1 MPEVAPPP
9 AARDLIARLPRTF
22 GTALNGQLR
31 NWDLLFPAEQ
41 RRLRFQ
47 LDWLDRLPGPEF
59 QRIFIPILDLESKMD
74 LPRWTANSAGF
85 SVQDV
90 GVLARSPLYP
100 QWRAQVEKVFAQI
113 DEALK
118 ESGALKP
125 VNRMVFCILPSHLP
139 LPPGP
144 LWPELE
150 KTAVP
155 LLLNKPFGEILP
167 GFAAALAARQ
177 PKPGLDPIETTWI
190 FECESLLSG
199 LTATTPASVLSWEAL
214 AATRREFLTRL
225 NTISRSIRSV
235 DQTHEELKRMD
246 ISRLTGPAIGGN
258 PKVREFVRDLLLS
271 GNGSLVFNNSFV
283 QWGASEAMRR
293 AEPQVLIACFGIR
306 QKLKPFSS
314 SVLFEDQSRRNP
326 TPDAKD
332 PAGSLVDAI
341 ELANYVYLAAQ
352 SVPAYQSHALTFM
365 AVSDLNRIL
374 VLGPKAPLPE
384 SVRVTEEELT
394 RFAVSWLSA

>member
-9 AARDLIARLPRTF
+9 AARDLLARLPRTF

-31 NWDLLFPAEQ
+31 SWELLFPAEQ

-47 LDWLDRLPGPEF
+47 LEWLDGLPALEF
-59 QRIFIPILDLESKMD
+59 KRIFSPIVDLESKMD
-74 LPRWTANSAGF
+74 LPRWTASSAGF

-100 QWRAQVEKVFAQI
+100 QWRTEVEKVFAQI
-113 DEALK
+113 DDALK
-118 ESGALKP
+118 ESGAMKP
-125 VNRMVFCILPSHLP
+125 VNRMVFCVLPSHLP
-139 LPPGP
+139 IPPTP

-155 LLLNKPFGEILP
+155 LVLNKPFAEVLP
-167 GFAAALAARQ
+167 GLAAALASRQ
-177 PKPGLDPIETTWI
+177 LKPDLEPMEATWI
-190 FECESLLSG
+190 FECEPLLSG
-199 LTATTPASVLSWEAL
+199 LTATTPANVLSWDSL
-214 AATRREFLTRL
+214 AATRREFLNRL

-246 ISRLTGPAIGGN
+246 ISRLLGPALGGN
-258 PKVREFVRDLLLS
+258 PRMREFVRDLLLS

-314 SVLFEDQSRRNP
+314 SVLFEDQTRRNP

-332 PAGSLVDAI
+332 PAGSLVDAV

-352 SVPAYQSHALTFM
+352 RIPAYQSHALTFM

-374 VLGPKAPLPE
+374 VLGPKVRMPE
-384 SVRVTEEELT
+384 SARVTEEELT

>member
-31 NWDLLFPAEQ
+31 NWELLFPAEQ

-47 LDWLDRLPGPEF
+47 LDWLDQLPAAEF
-59 QRIFIPILDLESKMD
+59 QRTFQPILDLESKME
-74 LPRWTANSAGF
+74 LPRWTASAAGF

-90 GVLARSPLYP
+90 GLLARSPLYP
-100 QWRAQVEKVFAQI
+100 QWRTEVEKVFAQI
-113 DEALK
+113 DDALK

-125 VNRMVFCILPSHLP
+125 VNRMIFCVLPSHLP
-139 LPPGP
+139 LPSTP

-150 KTAVP
+150 KTAAP
-155 LLLNKPFGEILP
+155 LVLNKPFGETLP
-167 GFAAALAARQ
+167 GLAAALASRHA
-177 PKPGLDPIETTWI
+177 KPGLEPIETTWI
-190 FECESLLSG
+190 FECESRFSG
-199 LTATTPASVLSWEAL
+199 LAATTPASILSWEAL
-214 AATRREFLTRL
+214 AATRREFLNRL
-225 NTISRSIRSV
+225 NAISRSIRSV

-246 ISRLTGPAIGGN
+246 ISRLVGPAIGGN
-258 PKVREFVRDLLLS
+258 PKMREFVRDLLLS

-293 AEPQVLIACFGIR
+293 AEPQVLIASFGIR

-314 SVLFEDQSRRNP
+314 SVLFEDQTRRNP

-332 PAGSLVDAI
+332 PAGSLVDAVQ
-341 ELANYVYLAAQ
+341 LARYVYLAAQ
-352 SVPAYQSHALTFM
+352 RVPAYQTHALTFM

-374 VLGPKAPLPE
+374 VLGPKVALPE
-384 SVRVTEEELT
+384 SARVTEEALT
-394 RFAVSWLSA
+394 RFALSWLSA